1 MNKRFLI
8 GALLV
13 ALSATGYAATVEEV
27 RVIATTA
34 QNNAA
39 HALIQNSEQDRNIA
53 ALQSNKADVDFVLQ
67 QTDKVYNDLDAQ
79 KVDKSEFNDLQAH
92 VDAVEA
98 DKDALREEVKD
109 NKQELNDKIDANT
122 DKLQQQ
128 INKNNHINSENIKDL
143 QGKYQELENG
153 KVDKDTFNDVVT
165 GINGELGNKVDKD
178 AFAAAQE
185 DQKNTDNLQND
196 KIEANHNKINK
207 VDHAVTEMQGDIEQA
222 GQQIQANKSEIAQNK
237 EDIKTNKENIGK
249 LNSKVEDHEDR
260 LNGIEKDF
268 AQYDGRLSGLEK
280 KVDNLDDKMNKGMSL
295 MAAMNAVDFQNVQSG
310 EMAIGA
316 GIGHYGN
323 AQSVAVGV
331 AYAPTED
338 VSLNAKYSIT
348 AGDVDSFAVGAGAS
362 YKFKV
367 GR

>member
-178 AFAAAQE
+178 AFTAAQE
-185 DQKNTDNLQND
+185 EQKTL
-196 KIEANHNKINK
+196 I
-207 VDHAVTEMQGDIEQA
+207 
-222 GQQIQANKSEIAQNK
+222 
-237 EDIKTNKENIGK
+237 
-249 LNSKVEDHEDR
+249 
-260 LNGIEKDF
+260 
-268 AQYDGRLSGLEK
+268 
-280 KVDNLDDKMNKGMSL
+280 
-295 MAAMNAVDFQNVQSG
+295 
-310 EMAIGA
+310 
-316 GIGHYGN
+316 
-323 AQSVAVGV
+323 
-331 AYAPTED
+331 
-338 VSLNAKYSIT
+338 
-348 AGDVDSFAVGAGAS
+348 S
-362 YKFKV
+362 YKMLKSKQTTIK
-367 GR
+367 